1 MLREIDTATVRPNIE
16 ARWTGQGAGFWLR
29 RIAAGEH
36 E

>member
-1 MLREIDTATVRPNIE
+1 MYYRPNIE

-29 RIAAGEH
+29 RFAAGED